1 MNEKTVGLSGSF
13 KGNTA
18 PKSFVKNQIKGTRFT
33 IAISSAKGGV
43 GKSTFAVNFALALK
57 SLNLK
62 VGILDADIYGPSL
75 PKMMSI
81 NEKPKS
87 EDGKSMNPIN
97 QYGIQCM
104 SIGFLV
110 DEKTPMIWRGPMVTS
125 AIKTFTQKVL
135 WDNLDFIIVDMPP
148 GTGDTQLTFAQEIKL
163 DGVIIISTPQEI
175 ALLDVKRGI
184 QMFDKLKVPILGLI
198 DNMSFFKTKGGE
210 NYNIFG
216 EGGVEK
222 TAIEYKKKFLGKIP
236 IDIDLR
242 VAADEG
248 TPLVQKKPDHEI
260 SKKIIEIAKKVKQ
273 SIPKSQKNPSIH
285 SILFSK
291 VLILLDRT
299 FLLLTFF
306 VLQLYLLLKFPYHP
320 LYNP

>member
-1 MNEKTVGLSGSF
+1 MDKKTVGLSSGL
-13 KGNTA
+13 KENTA
-18 PKSFVKNQIKGTRFT
+18 PKTFTKNPIKGTKFT

-43 GKSTFAVNFALALK
+43 GKSTFAMNFALALK
-57 SLNLK
+57 STGSK

-87 EDGKSMNPIN
+87 EDGKSLVPIN

-110 DEKTPMIWRGPMVTS
+110 DEETPMIWRGPMVTS

-135 WDNLDFIIVDMPP
+135 WNNLDFIIVDMPP
-148 GTGDTQLTFAQEIKL
+148 GTGDTQLTFAQEIKV

-175 ALLDVKRGI
+175 ALSDVKRGI
-184 QMFDKLKVPILGLI
+184 RMFDKLKVPILGLV
-198 DNMSFFKTKGGE
+198 DNMSFFETDDGK

-222 TAIEYKKKFLGKIP
+222 LAVDYKKKFLGKIP
-236 IDIDLR
+236 INIDLR
-242 VAADEG
+242 VAADAG
-248 TPLVQKKPDHEI
+248 KPLVEKNPDHII
-260 SKKIIEIAKKVKQ
+260 SKMFIEIAKKVKG
-273 SIPKSQKNPSIH
+273 S
-285 SILFSK
+285 
-291 VLILLDRT
+291 
-299 FLLLTFF
+299 FL
-306 VLQLYLLLKFPYHP
+306 
-320 LYNP
+320 